1 MHIQNVFHCQCPWRK
16 QIDVSLC
23 WFITSL
29 HSADIALLYFILLLP
44 LWDFQ
49 CLQCTHWHIRGPM
62 WCRQP
67 RIECETF
74 FRRTSIS
81 SFEVVSDW
89 VGYHPCLLMFRRAQR
104 PFRESPKNWG
114 QKASLTPDTC
124 NPLSSVRISARQC
137 ASVRMRRIRD
147 LLETESEEVAQIT
160 LLEFYI

>member
-1 MHIQNVFHCQCPWRK
+1 MFSIVNILEENRLMSVSVDSLQVF
-16 QIDVSLC
+16 
-23 WFITSL
+23 
-29 HSADIALLYFILLLP
+29 IAPILYFILLLP

-62 WCRQP
+62 WCRHS

-89 VGYHPCLLMFRRAQR
+89 VDFHPCLLMFRRAQR

-114 QKASLTPDTC
+114 QKASLTTDTC
-124 NPLSSVRISARQC
+124 NPLSSV
-137 ASVRMRRIRD
+137 RRIRD